1 MNSFFLAI
9 ELLSYAFAVFLFLKK
24 KELAV
29 VYLPVLIFANN
40 LIEPVI
46 PASAFYLTISGLVF
60 SLIFRNPSYYKNN
73 IPAFLLFLY
82 TIILLPRSTDLVF
95 IRPFVFAMLWL
106 LTVIPVIA
114 SIYKK
119 YPKELIFKEL
129 TTSALIILVM
139 FVANVLVS
147 TVKGYSPH
155 EMYGITKGILYGNVY
170 AAGFNILSIAV
181 FIIALGFINNKKIFH
196 LLILTVAFSFIMLSL
211 RRSVMGVSLV
221 GVALAY
227 LTLLT
232 KENAKLFFVLSSLTI
247 MLGVIVYSTTDIEDQ
262 FSARYELRKLDERE
276 LAEEKRFIEYELL
289 YKDMFVY
296 RDYDPLIGYE
306 PFNSWGNYGRGIL
319 EDRSLHGDLTNI
331 THSSGLIGLLLYLLM
346 VMTAFRKSYRASET
360 RTDKLIVLF
369 CGMAFIAYTITG
381 RYTEIGSVM
390 LLYLVLMLPLSKSE
404 AEMEEEPELEQE
416 DDELAPYHKLSKKA
430 STFSA

>member
-1 MNSFFLAI
+1 MSTFFLVI
-9 ELLSYAFAVFLFLKK
+9 ELFSYAFAVFLFLKK
-24 KELAV
+24 RELAV

-40 LIEPVI
+40 LIEPVV
-46 PASAFYLTISGLVF
+46 PASVYYLTVSGLVF
-60 SLIFRNPSYYKNN
+60 SLIFKNPSYYKNN

-82 TIILLPRSTDLVF
+82 TIILLPRSSDLVL
-95 IRPFVFAMLWL
+95 IRPYVFAILWL
-106 LTVIPVIA
+106 LTVIPVIS

-119 YPKELIFKEL
+119 HSRELIFKEL
-129 TTSALIILVM
+129 TNSALIILVL
-139 FVANVLVS
+139 FVVNVLVS

-181 FIIALGFINNKKIFH
+181 FVVALGFINNKKLFH
-196 LLILTVAFSFIMLSL
+196 LLILAVAFSFIMLSL
-211 RRSVMGVSLV
+211 RRSVMGISFV
-221 GVALAY
+221 GVAVAY

-232 KENAKLFFVLSSLTI
+232 KEKAKLFFVMSSLTV
-247 MLGVIVYSTTDIEDQ
+247 MLGVVVYATTDIADQ
-262 FSARYELRKLDERE
+262 FTARYELRKLDERE

-319 EDRSLHGDLTNI
+319 EDRSLHGDLTYI

-346 VMTAFRKSYRASET
+346 VMTAFRKSFRAAET

-390 LLYLVLMLPLSKSE
+390 MLYLVLMLPLSKSE
-404 AEMEEEPELEQE
+404 AEPDEVPELEEE
-416 DDELAPYHKLSKKA
+416 DNEVTPYRKQVKTASILSV
-430 STFSA
+430 